1 MIDPLQVRPDEGKG
15 LRLFALDVERDERD
29 RLQKILKAAEP
40 GLAAGRLAD
49 LLGVPGIDATRVE
62 IFDTDDLTG
71 FGLFNYLVK
80 ANGLPE
86 EALER
91 DRARIDALHGTVMI
105 LYSRAF
111 HDRHVTLAPA
121 RHVSLIG
128 AWDEEPPELELTPL
142 RSDAATGQ
150 GGAAK
155 AEPVP
160 APRLP
165 RWFWAAALATA
176 LAIAALIA
184 AMKGASG

>member
-1 MIDPLQVRPDEGKG
+1 MIDALQVRPDEGKG
-15 LRLFALDVERDERD
+15 LRLFALDVDRGERE
-29 RLQKILKAAEP
+29 RLQTILNAAEP

-49 LLGVPGIDATRVE
+49 LLGVSEVDATRIE
-62 IFDTDDLTG
+62 IFDTDDLSG
-71 FGLFNYLVK
+71 FGLFDYLVK

-86 EALER
+86 DALESE
-91 DRARIDALHGTVMI
+91 RARIEALTGTIMI

-111 HDRHVTLAPA
+111 HDRHVTLAPGP
-121 RHVSLIG
+121 HVNLIG
-128 AWDEEPPELELTPL
+128 AWDEEPPELEFTPL
-142 RSDAATGQ
+142 RSDAAKGRV
-150 GGAAK
+150 GAAE

-165 RWFWAAALATA
+165 RWFWATALAAA